1 MLSFGCKRNRKN
13 QRVLESELESESD
26 NFVLESESGI
36 LGIDRLESESE
47 PESRFWGW
55 NWNRNGISGLL
66 AGIGIR
72 TGIRLLNFPGIGTVI
87 GIKIYPESCITDIGQ
102 IRAYCGSGLYQKFYC
117 ILLLPTSGGI
127 LQLVYSTGAP
137 PMGPEQE
144 NKK

>member
-1 MLSFGCKRNRKN
+1 MHD
-13 QRVLESELESESD
+13 SD
-26 NFVLESESGI
+26 SGI
-36 LGIDRLESESE
+36 GIDSGITL
-47 PESRFWGW
+47 FLAGIGIGIKKIKFC
-55 NWNRNGISGLL
+55 WNRNGISALL